1 MSVRSRFHQG
11 FTLVELLVVMGII
24 SVLMAVALPSLVK
37 AREAARRT
45 VCLSNCSQLT
55 KAVLLYLN
63 DNKQTLPDACNANS
77 PESPLSPRATGLPP
91 GTSIGPDTHVLATA
105 AVLLEPYVGSSGDV
119 WRCPSAPNESFVMTG
134 DHPFAGSANADA
146 FKPNYSFM
154 ATKDLVFSI
163 PAMDY
168 NDVSRFR

>member
-1 MSVRSRFHQG
+1 MSVRSRFHQA

-55 KAVLLYLN
+55 KAVLLYMN

-77 PESPLSPRATGLPP
+77 DDSPLSPRRTGLPP
-91 GTSIGPDTHVLATA
+91 GTSIGQDTHVLATA
-105 AVLLEPYVGSSGDV
+105 ANLLTPYLGKTSDI
-119 WRCPSAPNESFVMTG
+119 WRCPSAPSDSFVMTG
-134 DHPFAGSANADA
+134 D
-146 FKPNYSFM
+146 
-154 ATKDLVFSI
+154 
-163 PAMDY
+163 
-168 NDVSRFR
+168 